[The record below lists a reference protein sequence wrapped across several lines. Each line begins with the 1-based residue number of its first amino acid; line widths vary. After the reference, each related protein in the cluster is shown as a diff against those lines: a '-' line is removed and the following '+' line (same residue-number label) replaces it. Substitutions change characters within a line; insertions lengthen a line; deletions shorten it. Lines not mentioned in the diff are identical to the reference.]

1 MAHGNV
7 RMKCTV
13 MVSVMI
19 LCNLLLPSA
28 GASGD
33 TKHGS
38 IATRTREDVFI
49 YKDGDIDQDWSD
61 WSFGFRKK
69 GVREEDGS
77 KKPYCIDLSKY
88 GGLSFETS
96 DPIPFEEMAL
106 SLRIRANGS
115 SVGMD
120 HVAGLQIQV
129 ESVAVTDKTYYV
141 SSPVSLRDLVVSSEG
156 QKYGEDD
163 TVSLLEDLMK
173 GDWIEVQV
181 KLSDIIDGQ
190 DWEGNTFS
198 QITVGPCLTQ
208 DCQNLEDDMISFC
221 VEEASLHPA
230 MNSTAATRSS
240 A

>member
-7 RMKCTV
+7 RMKLTV
-13 MVSVMI
+13 MASVMI

-33 TKHGS
+33 TKDGS
-38 IATRTREDVFI
+38 IELRTRNDVFI

-61 WSFGFRKK
+61 WSFGFLKK
-69 GVREEDGS
+69 GVREDGS
-77 KKPYCIDLSKY
+77 NKPYCIDLSKY

-129 ESVAVTDKTYYV
+129 ESLAVKDKTYYV

-156 QKYGEDD
+156 EDD
-163 TVSLLEDLMK
+163 TVSMLEDLMK

-190 DWEGNTFS
+190 DWEGDTFS

-208 DCQNLEDDMISFC
+208 DCRRLDDDMISFC
-221 VEEASLHPA
+221 VEEASLRPA
-230 MNSTAATRSS
+230 MNATTATSSSS

>member
-7 RMKCTV
+7 RMKLTV
-13 MVSVMI
+13 MASVMI

-33 TKHGS
+33 KKDGS
-38 IATRTREDVFI
+38 IELRTRNDVFI

-61 WSFGFRKK
+61 WSFGFLKK
-69 GVREEDGS
+69 GVREDGS
-77 KKPYCIDLSKY
+77 NKPYCIDLSKY

-129 ESVAVTDKTYYV
+129 ESLAVKDKTYYV

-156 QKYGEDD
+156 EDD
-163 TVSLLEDLMK
+163 TISMLEDLMK

-190 DWEGNTFS
+190 DWEGDTFS

-208 DCQNLEDDMISFC
+208 DCRRLDDDMISFC
-221 VEEASLHPA
+221 VEEASLRPA
-230 MNSTAATRSS
+230 MNATAATSSSSS